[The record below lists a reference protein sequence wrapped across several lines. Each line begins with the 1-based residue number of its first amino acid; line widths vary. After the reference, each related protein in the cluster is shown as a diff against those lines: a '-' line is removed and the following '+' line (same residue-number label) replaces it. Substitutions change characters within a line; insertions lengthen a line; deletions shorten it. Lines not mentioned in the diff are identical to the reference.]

1 MTALRQEVLTLP
13 AAELGT
19 DNPLPA
25 LHPLSSVAEMSNLDE
40 LPTDMAERISYGR
53 LRALLP
59 YTVQDGYRRDR
70 AERTVATVVLENEHL
85 RATVLP
91 EFGGRLWS
99 LVDRAT
105 DRELLFCNPVL
116 AFGNLA
122 LRGAWFA
129 GGVEWNLGSTGH
141 TTLTCAPLHVAQVDT
156 PEGDPV
162 LRLWEWER
170 TRDLVYQVDLR
181 LPADSRCLF
190 VNVRVR
196 NPTDAEAPL
205 YWWSN
210 IAVAQRPDTRVVAPA
225 TTAWRSGYTGSLENV
240 AIPAPDGAD
249 ASYPAQAP
257 RAADYFF
264 DIDAPQ
270 RPWIAAL
277 DADGYGLAHTSTATL
292 RGRKLFC
299 WGDTTGGRRWQEWLS
314 GPGAAYLEIQAGL
327 ATTQLEN
334 LRLDAGAEVS
344 WTEVYAPVRASGHD
358 GDWPTARAGVEAAL
372 ATVDAPA
379 GVDAAHTRWRETVAD
394 ANPASLLAT
403 GSAWGALELRAR
415 SAPAMPGTPFPTP
428 AVLSEAAAVFA
439 ALLESGS
446 LPSLDPSRPPPL
458 PPITE
463 HWQRRLTS
471 TGWLQR
477 LYRGLARAAAGDE
490 TGAGE
495 EFAASLA
502 DRRTAWALH
511 GLALLAGADR
521 AGLLVEAITLAPDC
535 TPLRLEL
542 AEAQLAAADP
552 AAALDTL
559 EGFAGDDPRFGRS
572 CLLRARALVA
582 TGNIEAA
589 ASVFAAGF
597 EIADIR
603 EGSDELTAT
612 WHAIAGDAPL
622 PARYDFRMKNPRID
636 RRGGVAR

>member
-1 MTALRQEVLTLP
+1 MTELREEVLTLP
-13 AAELGT
+13 AAQLGT

-25 LHPLSSVAEMSNLDE
+25 LHPLSSIAEMSNLDE
-40 LPTDMAERISYGR
+40 LPADMAERIRHGR

-59 YTVQDGYRRDR
+59 CTVQDGYRRER
-70 AERTVATVVLENEHL
+70 VERTIAAAVLENEHL

-99 LVDRAT
+99 LVERTA
-105 DRELLFCNPVL
+105 DRELLFRNPVL

-141 TTLTCAPLHVAQVDT
+141 TTLTCAPVHVAQVDT
-156 PEGDPV
+156 PDGDPV

-181 LPADSRCLF
+181 LPAGSRCLF

-210 IAVAQRPDTRVVAPA
+210 IAVPQQPGTRVVVPA
-225 TTAWRSGYTGSLENV
+225 TTAWRSGYSGSLEHV
-240 AIPAPDGAD
+240 GFPVPDGAH
-249 ASYPAQAP
+249 ASYPAEAP

-264 DIDAPQ
+264 DIEPPQ
-270 RPWIAAL
+270 PPWIAAV

-299 WGDTTGGRRWQEWLS
+299 WGDNAGGRRWQEWLS
-314 GPGAAYLEIQAGL
+314 GSDAQYLEIQAGL
-327 ATTQLEN
+327 ATTQLEH
-334 LRLDAGAEVS
+334 LRLGAGAEAS
-344 WTEVYAPVRASGHD
+344 WTEVYTPVRAGDHD
-358 GDWPTARAGVEAAL
+358 GDWPTARAGVQAAL
-372 ATVDAPA
+372 ATVVAPTE
-379 GVDAAHTRWRETVAD
+379 VDAAHTRWRETVAD
-394 ANPASLLAT
+394 ADPVGLLAT
-403 GSAWGALELRAR
+403 GSGWGALELRAR
-415 SAPAMPGTPFPTP
+415 SAAALPGTPFPAP
-428 AVLSEAAAVFA
+428 AEPSGAEVVFA
-439 ALLESGS
+439 ALLDSGS
-446 LPSLDPSRPPPL
+446 LPTLDPSRPPPL

-463 HWQRRLTS
+463 HWQRRLTGS
-471 TGWLQR
+471 GWLPH
-477 LYRGLARAAAGDE
+477 LYRGLARAATGDE

-521 AGLLVEAITLAPDC
+521 SRLLTEAVTLAPDC
-535 TPLRLEL
+535 PPLRLEL

-552 AAALDTL
+552 AGALGTL
-559 EGFAGDDPRFGRS
+559 DGFPGDDPRFGRS

-582 TGNIEAA
+582 TGNREAA

-603 EGSDELTAT
+603 EGSDELTTT
-612 WHAIAGDAPL
+612 WRTIAGDAPL
-622 PARYDFRMKNPRID
+622 PARYDFRMTN
-636 RRGGVAR
+636 